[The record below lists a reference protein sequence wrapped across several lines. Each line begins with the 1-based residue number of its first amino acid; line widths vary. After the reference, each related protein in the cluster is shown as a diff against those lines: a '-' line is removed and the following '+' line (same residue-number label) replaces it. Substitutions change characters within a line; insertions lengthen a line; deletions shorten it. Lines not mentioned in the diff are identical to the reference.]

1 MRAALAAI
9 VGLCLAAPT
18 SAQEY
23 RRFDLSGGYSRG
35 LFIDFDVDQEFHGW
49 VVSAAG
55 NIRPWLGIVGEVG
68 GNYETFSLGE
78 FDIDVSLHS
87 FMSGARFP
95 LTSNPHVRPFGQL
108 LAGAVRLAGSAVG
121 QSAVETRFAL
131 QPGGGVDLWFT
142 RNVGGRVGADY
153 RRLFGNV
160 DDPNGI
166 RFHAGIVVGR

>member
-9 VGLCLAAPT
+9 VILCLAAPA

-55 NIRPWLGIVGEVG
+55 SVTRWLGIIGEVG
-68 GNYETFSLGE
+68 GNYETFSVGE

-87 FMSGARFP
+87 FMSGARFRVP
-95 LTSNPHVRPFGQL
+95 SNPRVTPFGQL
-108 LAGAVRLAGSAVG
+108 LVGAVRLAGSAMG

-142 RNVGGRVGADY
+142 RNIGVRVGADY

-166 RFHAGIVVGR
+166 RFHGGIVLGR